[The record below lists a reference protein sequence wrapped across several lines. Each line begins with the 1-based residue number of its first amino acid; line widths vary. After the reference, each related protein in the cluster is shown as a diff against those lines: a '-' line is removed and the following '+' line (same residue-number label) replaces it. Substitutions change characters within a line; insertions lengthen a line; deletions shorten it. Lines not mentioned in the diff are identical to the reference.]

1 MWELWFG
8 VRRGLGFQGLKL
20 SRNLGYPGIWDT
32 QGVQVDQRSG
42 VLRGLGCQGSSC
54 PGLWVPRTLGWLPRV
69 LWYPGVWDARDPV
82 AQGFG
87 VSRNLGCQWL
97 KLPKDFGYPGL
108 QDGRISGCPG
118 IWGSCPGTPTSSTLC
133 KLWFWPSFSLR
144 GGPMGRE
151 MHPQVPAPRHERG
164 QQWRLRVV
172 LSAALSPALP

>member
-1 MWELWFG
+1 M
-8 VRRGLGFQGLKL
+8 VAQGIVV
-20 SRNLGYPGIWDT
+20 S
-32 QGVQVDQRSG
+32 
-42 VLRGLGCQGSSC
+42 RGLGCQGSSC
-54 PGLWVPRTLGWLPRV
+54 PGIWGIQEFGMPVAQVAKGFWVSRTSGWQDLRLPRD
-69 LWYPGVWDARDPV
+69 LGYLGVWDARGPV
-82 AQGFG
+82 AQGLG
-87 VSRNLGCQWL
+87 VPRGR
-97 KLPKDFGYPGL
+97 LPRDLGYPVMWDARSPVAKRFAYSEL
-108 QDGRISGCPG
+108 RDNRSSGCPG